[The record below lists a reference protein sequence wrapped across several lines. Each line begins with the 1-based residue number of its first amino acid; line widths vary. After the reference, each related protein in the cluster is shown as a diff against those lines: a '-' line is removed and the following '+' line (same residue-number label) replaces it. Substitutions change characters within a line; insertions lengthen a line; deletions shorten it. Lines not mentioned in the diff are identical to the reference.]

1 MFYKC
6 YLSNQVDFW
15 APPLK
20 AIADFPLYL
29 FQDRKLQPGTIDG
42 YRPAIVHNW
51 EIRPLMSAKMK
62 ISLISWIVSTETD
75 PREEGHPLLELFPGS
90 TPADKAPF
98 EPLKEAS
105 PKHLTIKTVFLLA
118 LGSGKQRVRSML
130 GCITTSDTNQ
140 TGPWCLSTLQ
150 PAFLPRISWPRESRQ
165 CGPRG

>member
-1 MFYKC
+1 MRQVDHMFYKW

-42 YRPAIVHNW
+42 YRPAIVNNW
-51 EIRPLMSAKMK
+51 EIRPLMSAKMN

-75 PREEGHPLLELFPGS
+75 PREEGHPLLEPFPGS

-105 PKHLTIKTVFLLA
+105 LKPLTIKTVILLA
-118 LGSGKQRVRSML
+118 WVQASEG
-130 GCITTSDTNQ
+130 
-140 TGPWCLSTLQ
+140 
-150 PAFLPRISWPRESRQ
+150 
-165 CGPRG
+165 